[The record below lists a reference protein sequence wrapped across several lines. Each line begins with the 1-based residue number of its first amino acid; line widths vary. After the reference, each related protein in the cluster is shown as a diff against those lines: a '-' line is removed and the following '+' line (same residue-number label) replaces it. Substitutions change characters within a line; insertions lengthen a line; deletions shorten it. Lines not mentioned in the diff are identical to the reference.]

1 MTIRALLMNS
11 LARQFTLITVASV
24 LVSSSAFALTSSD
37 AEALTQK
44 IASTK
49 VAELSATSSK
59 LVARAEQSDR
69 VETAKV
75 AVLAVAKSH
84 PTALSSVIT
93 AVLRKAP
100 EATETVVAAAIEAA
114 PEMAKTI
121 VSAATF
127 ATEGKD
133 EVILSVADRLVPTQK
148 AAVRAEVSSVAIRKA
163 LKGSSAKAIIV
174 DGSGATQ
181 NPLGGPAPTP
191 VGAYAGRD
199 PNRP

>member
-1 MTIRALLMNS
+1 MTIRALPMNS

-59 LVARAEQSDR
+59 VVARAEKADR

-75 AVLAVAKSH
+75 AVLAVAKNH

-100 EATETVVAAAIEAA
+100 EATETVVSAAIEAA
-114 PEMAKTI
+114 PEMSKTI
-121 VSAATF
+121 VAAATF
-127 ATEGKD
+127 ATEGQD
-133 EVILSVADRLVPTQK
+133 ETILSVADRLVPTQS
-148 AAVRAEVSSVAIRKA
+148 ASMRAEISSVNARKA
-163 LKGSSAKAIIV
+163 LKGASGKTFT
-174 DGSGATQ
+174 GSPIDTTPQ
-181 NPLGGPAPTP
+181 GGPAPS
-191 VGAYAGRD
+191 VVNGYAGRD
-199 PNRP
+199 ANRP